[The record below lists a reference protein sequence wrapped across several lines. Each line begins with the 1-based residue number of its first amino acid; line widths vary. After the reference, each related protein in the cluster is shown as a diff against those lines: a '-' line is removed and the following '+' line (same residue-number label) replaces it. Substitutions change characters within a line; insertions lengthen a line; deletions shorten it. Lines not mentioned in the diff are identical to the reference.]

1 MIEDNNFDKTKPE
14 TSNYS
19 ESNHDMIEK
28 IIRVNQAGEYGAK
41 RIYEGQ
47 MSILKNSSSYNHL
60 NEIYEQEK
68 KHLNSFNKIMV
79 DRNIRPTILQPLWHL
94 AGFALGAGSAILG
107 ERAAMACTLA
117 VEEVI
122 EDHYKK
128 QSESLNENEKELRD
142 LIDETRNDE
151 INHMNIAIDY
161 DAEKS
166 PLFKPMTSFIKK
178 GTKIA
183 IWLSERV

>member
-1 MIEDNNFDKTKPE
+1 MAEINN
-14 TSNYS
+14 SNKSKS
-19 ESNHDMIEK
+19 EASDYFHSNNNMVEK
-28 IIRVNQAGEYGAK
+28 IIRVDQAGEYGAK

-47 MSILKNSSSYNHL
+47 LSILKNSSSSDQL

-68 KHLNSFNKIMV
+68 KHLESFNQIMG
-79 DRNIRPTILQPLWHL
+79 DRNIRPTILQPLWHI

-128 QSESLNENEKELRD
+128 QSESLNEDEKDLRD
-142 LIDETRNDE
+142 LIDKTRNDE
-151 INHMNIAIDY
+151 LNHMNIAIDY
-161 DAEKS
+161 NAEKS
-166 PLFKPMTSFIKK
+166 PLFNPMTNLIKK

-183 IWLSERV
+183 IWLSERI